1 MESLTN
7 SNNPRASAQPRLAKF
22 KTAVSQFARKVK
34 LATKLKKKPTQHPAG
49 PAFRECTPKATP
61 GYVLIREASCPSLT
75 SSVDTAESL
84 ALPSP
89 VLAYDSP
96 VKSLKRMTREDSI
109 ARRWSALCD
118 VKEPAPKAPYVALNA
133 RLSTIMP
140 APRARVNASDEET
153 GLKIETTVKKEEE
166 ADIGVEVKMAAVP
179 VETESVGEDI
189 AVDQASEEFAILS
202 SVSLTVIP
210 TSHDEFLVLAAITV
224 LDVTSEFTDVADAA
238 FNVLCSFDSSLFLST
253 HSPRSEEFLV
263 LGAIQRFPTSATV
276 EAEALCSLA
285 GLFTGEADVEEEWEV
300 LCGVD
305 VEGILTVM
313 AITGQEALPVFVIAS
328 ASTIANLTDKEE
340 ISTITLVIDN
350 TAQTTD
356 NQEDAAITLLSSFD
370 TSLFLFADSPRSDEF
385 LILGAIQ
392 RFPTSATVEA
402 EALCALIGLFAEEP
416 DLEVEWEV
424 LCGMNVDGLL
434 EEVVICAIASAQSL
448 VEVASESS
456 PPSSEEI
463 SKEVTPTFVIASA
476 STIAELGGGEGG
488 IEEGEVEEEEEEE
501 EVKEGEV
508 EEEKI
513 GEVSCDA
520 VVVEEIVIEEI
531 TVQVTPSVI
540 VAPAQAINRSPVQP
554 ATALTPST
562 SVSEVSTTINTQESV
577 RASSSAPV
585 ISSSKIQTASE
596 SAPQPCSCWVVISCA
611 HEKGKAREAELLQQ
625 VEGLKTVTYTTPS
638 APPKQCVTC
647 HESCAKCA
655 TAPVA
660 LAGGPP
666 PPPPP
671 PPPMYTAPPPVTGVK
686 VTDGKLNAVEAT
698 DDNARAPSDIAN
710 EIKRRLAQFSDGKM
724 GLKSMTI
731 NRNDPNNHRITDIA
745 SEVKSRFLRSSAGGL
760 KTTGP
765 RDNDQ
770 EGESS
775 GTNTQEEDGG
785 EDDYISRRAV
795 KLKATKSPFLVSP
808 PTTTNIN
815 EEDCEGRRFVS
826 LKPRSENAEEKNEI
840 PVSNEEEEE
849 EDYISRRMVTL
860 KPVKRPID
868 VSASQKRNLG
878 HGANPSTK
886 TTSLAPPT
894 TTSDADKDDCD
905 AHRMFA
911 FKPRSENT
919 DKQNDTPDNDE
930 EEEDYASR
938 RMVALKPV
946 KKIVQTPS
954 DDEAPIPRRIV
965 TLKPKSDATS
975 NSSEPEDQTPE
986 PKVDCKSA
994 LKRVEHED
1002 DTNKHTLH
1010 QSRVHASKLLAG
1022 LTKTAG
1028 PQARS
1033 FGTDL
1038 TNRDLRGVLSKRPV
1052 QSDVV
1057 SAGGAEPISAA
1068 AHIAETAYTE
1078 SPLRECEMTPSSE
1091 VVSEAVPPPEES
1103 ASTFKYTRVARAP
1116 SISEAPWKTQVLKFK
1131 IPEPNASDNV
1141 RDDKTRRDLAALRS
1155 MGRVGKGSHI
1165 IANSRA
1171 FGGTSTANAGA
1182 EEYEKTLPLHCLELI
1197 ERIRKRNANAECQD

>member
-34 LATKLKKKPTQHPAG
+34 LATKLKKKSTQHPAG
-49 PAFRECTPKATP
+49 PAFLECNPKATP

-166 ADIGVEVKMAAVP
+166 ADIGDEVKMAAVP

-224 LDVTSEFTDVADAA
+224 LDVTSEPTDIHADAA

-285 GLFTGEADVEEEWEV
+285 GLFTGEADVEAEWGV

-305 VEGILTVM
+305 VEGILMVM
-313 AITGQEALPVFVIAS
+313 AMTTQEEALPVFVIAS
-328 ASTIANLTDKEE
+328 ASTIADLADEEE

-448 VEVASESS
+448 VEVAFESS

-488 IEEGEVEEEEEEE
+488 IEEGEAEEVEVEEEI
-501 EVKEGEV
+501 KEGEV
-508 EEEKI
+508 EEEIVEEPIAAEEKI
-513 GEVSCDA
+513 GEVSRDA
-520 VVVEEIVIEEI
+520 VVVEEIVIEEVA
-531 TVQVTPSVI
+531 VQVTPSVV
-540 VAPAQAINRSPVQP
+540 VAPAQATNHSPVQP

-562 SVSEVSTTINTQESV
+562 SVSEVSTTVNTQESV

-585 ISSSKIQTASE
+585 ISSNKIQTASE
-596 SAPQPCSCWVVISCA
+596 SALRPCSCWVVISCA

-625 VEGLKTVTYTTPS
+625 VEELKTVTNTTPS

-666 PPPPP
+666 PPPPPGP

-775 GTNTQEEDGG
+775 GTNTQEEDEG

-795 KLKATKSPFLVSP
+795 KLKATKSPFLAP
-808 PTTTNIN
+808 PPATTDTS
-815 EEDCEGRRFVS
+815 EGECEGRRMVA
-826 LKPRSENAEEKNEI
+826 LKPKSENADKKIEI
-840 PVSNEEEEE
+840 PASNEEEEE

-860 KPVKRPID
+860 KPVKRLID
-868 VSASQKRNLG
+868 T
-878 HGANPSTK
+878 P
-886 TTSLAPPT
+886 SLAPPI
-894 TTSDADKDDCD
+894 TTSDANKDDCEV
-905 AHRMFA
+905 HRMFA
-911 FKPRSENT
+911 LKPRSENT

-986 PKVDCKSA
+986 PKVDFKSA

-1068 AHIAETAYTE
+1068 AHITETAYTE
-1078 SPLRECEMTPSSE
+1078 NPLRECEMTPSSE

-1131 IPEPNASDNV
+1131 IPELNASDNV

-1197 ERIRKRNANAECQD
+1197 ERIRKRNASAECQD